1 MVRKIDDIPPGDV
14 CGEVGTYFY
23 MKMECELESENVK
36 HNREVGILVVFLG
49 ILMTLL
55 Y

>member
-1 MVRKIDDIPPGDV
+1 MVFKKDDIPAGDI
-14 CGEVGTYFY
+14 CGEIGTYFY
-23 MKMECELESENVK
+23 MKMECELGSDDVK
-36 HNREVGILVVFLG
+36 HNRELGILVVFLG

>member
-1 MVRKIDDIPPGDV
+1 MIKDIPIGDE
-14 CGEVGTYFY
+14 CAKIGTYFY
-23 MKMECELESENVK
+23 MKMECELESEDVK
-36 HNREVGILVVFLG
+36 LNREHGILIVFMG